1 VNRNFEENMRLH
13 GHLMPALLI
22 GLGSAAVFAQ
32 ATPPLSLDELK
43 EAIEAAKA
51 PAPPAPY
58 RLRGPSKPVTRN
70 APLDPEVA
78 RTLDPNKILTF
89 GALYTPFIRAAMLAR
104 KAADAGRPFGLT
116 DIPSET
122 LDSLTY
128 VLALPWERAEVS
140 GPDRLVDTIYVV
152 LTPPGSTDRA
162 KIIEPV
168 WVKADTSVLRNI
180 FGPAVPE
187 RGIVAAFSPGAIQ
200 AGMTWCSSTR
210 DRSMRSEWRSVQ
222 RMSRHGGREI
232 ARAVAGAPNPANA
245 VSRSRMRSLRG
256 VVGRSTPPS
265 DEQ

>member
-1 VNRNFEENMRLH
+1 MRLH
-13 GHLMPALLI
+13 GHLLPALLI

-51 PAPPAPY
+51 PAAPAPY
-58 RLRGPSKPVTRN
+58 TLRGPSKPVTRN

-104 KAADAGRPFGLT
+104 KVADAGRPFGLT

-122 LDSLTY
+122 QDSLTY

-168 WVKADTSVLRNI
+168 WVKANTSVLRNI

-200 AGMTWCSSTR
+200 AGKDLVFVYAGSVYAQR
-210 DRSMRSEWRSVQ
+210 VEIRPADVAAWR
-222 RMSRHGGREI
+222 
-232 ARAVAGAPNPANA
+232 
-245 VSRSRMRSLRG
+245 
-256 VVGRSTPPS
+256 
-265 DEQ
+265 